1 LVKNDFLELVHNR
14 FLKDIKNRGIGLI
27 VLNLEVFGDG
37 LNSDFQLWP
46 ELFTDKT
53 EARQEILQVA
63 SEHDCLQIFEMRQVP
78 VRKDYLGT
86 PVDFSEAVLDYDL
99 SPAVKLLQEWCIE
112 ELEFRSPFSKHGLF
126 G

>member
-1 LVKNDFLELVHNR
+1 M
-14 FLKDIKNRGIGLI
+14 
-27 VLNLEVFGDG
+27 EVFGDG

-53 EARQEILQVA
+53 EAILEILKIS
-63 SEHDCLQIFEMRQVP
+63 SEHNSLQIFEMRQVP
-78 VRKDYLGT
+78 VRKDDLRA

-99 SPAVKLLQEWCIE
+99 SSAVKLLQEWCIE
-112 ELEFRSPFSKHGLF
+112 ELEIRSPFSNHGFF